1 LATPYARILPPL
13 PRQALT
19 LGSMFLRGREVFL
32 DGHRTHPDNTLM
44 SQRPVSHHHLLACVV
59 ACLALLHPSPA
70 SAQTWRE
77 IQSPHFQVVT
87 DGSEKDG
94 RDVAKE
100 FEQMRSI
107 FSMSYTHLT
116 LETGAPLLIVAV
128 REPGLH
134 TLAPVFWKQRD
145 KVAGEFFQGW
155 ERKYAMVRLDSFG
168 DLNQAVVF
176 HEYTHSIFHANLHWL
191 PTWLDEGLAE
201 FYGYTRF
208 QGDRTYVGAPS
219 VRYAHLKN
227 ATLIPIPEM
236 LTANSRTFFKDQ
248 DREDLFY
255 GEAWAMVHFMTF
267 GKDMGNGVKLN
278 SFIALLEKG
287 TPQPQAFQQ
296 TFGDPQ
302 AFEQK
307 LAAYLLRLAF
317 SAGVLPPVQG
327 LDPKSFPAR
336 ILTTAEADYDLGSID
351 LGAHD
356 AAAAKTLL
364 QAAESADPKLAGPH
378 EELGFLAWRA
388 GNDGEARQEWQKAI
402 AADPSSY
409 RSAFALLMSGP
420 PLKQQ
425 SPEQLEQTKQALEAI
440 NAKAPK
446 FAPALVELALI
457 QWRTGQINA
466 AYKTSIAAEKLEPW
480 RAEYH
485 LLTGHI
491 LLQGHQPALA
501 AEDARQVADRWPGS
515 DHDEA
520 VDLWNQVPPANRG
533 DGPPLTLSLPPDAT
547 VARGTILSTYCSKT
561 GLTVVFQ
568 PTDPSTPPLNLL
580 APGPYESGFAD
591 TLWVGEDHYT
601 PCYHLAGLPAVVAY
615 KPSAD
620 GLAKLL
626 VFEVRDDLP
635 ALNLPTPAPTPKAA
649 DAAPPPPPHP

>member
-1 LATPYARILPPL
+1 MS
-13 PRQALT
+13 PR
-19 LGSMFLRGREVFL
+19 SPEVSL

-44 SQRPVSHHHLLACVV
+44 LKRPVSYRHLLACVV
-59 ACLALLHPSPA
+59 ACLASLHPSPA

-77 IQSPHFQVVT
+77 IQSPHFHVVT
-87 DGSEKDG
+87 DGSDNDG

-100 FEQMRSI
+100 FEQMRSV
-107 FSMSYTHLT
+107 FVASYHHLT
-116 LETGAPLLIVAV
+116 PETGAPLLIVAV

-134 TLAPVFWKQRD
+134 TLAPVFWKDRD

-176 HEYTHSIFHANLHWL
+176 HEYTHSIFHANVHWL

-208 QGDRTYVGAPS
+208 QGDRTYIGAPS
-219 VRYAHLKN
+219 IRLAHLKSEV
-227 ATLIPIPEM
+227 LIPVPEM

-248 DREDLFY
+248 RREDLFY
-255 GEAWAMVHFMTF
+255 GEAWAMVHYMVF
-267 GKDMGNGVKLN
+267 GKDMGTGAKLN
-278 SFIALLEKG
+278 SFMILLENG

-302 AFEQK
+302 SFQEKLSQYISNFAFT
-307 LAAYLLRLAF
+307 AR
-317 SAGVLPPVQG
+317 VLPPVQG
-327 LDPKSFPAR
+327 LDPKSYSAR
-336 ILTTAEADYDLGSID
+336 ILTPAEADYDLGSID

-356 AAAAKTLL
+356 SAAARTLL
-364 QAAESADPKLAGPH
+364 QAAEAADPNLAGPH
-378 EELGFLAWRA
+378 EELGFLAWRT
-388 GNDGEARQEWQKAI
+388 GNDGEAKQEWQKAVS
-402 AADPSSY
+402 ADPSSY

-420 PLKQQ
+420 PLKEQTPQ
-425 SPEQLEQTKQALEAI
+425 QLEQTQHALEAI

-457 QWRTGQINA
+457 QWRQNQLNA
-466 AYKTSIAAEKLEPW
+466 AYKTSLAAEKLEPW

-485 LLTGHI
+485 LLTGRI

-501 AEDARQVADRWPGS
+501 AEDARQVADHWPGS

-533 DGPPLTLSLPPDAT
+533 DGPPLTLSLPTDAT
-547 VARGTILSTYCSKT
+547 VARGTILSTYCSKA
-561 GLTVVFQ
+561 GLTVVLQ
-568 PTDPSTPPLNLL
+568 PTGPGTPPLNLI
-580 APGPYESGFAD
+580 AAGPLESGFAD

-601 PCYHLAGLPAVVAY
+601 PCYHLAGLPALVAY
-615 KPSAD
+615 KPSPD
-620 GLAKLL
+620 GLARLL

-635 ALNLPTPAPTPKAA
+635 PSDLPAPAPKPA
-649 DAAPPPPPHP
+649 DAATPPPHP

>member
-1 LATPYARILPPL
+1 
-13 PRQALT
+13 
-19 LGSMFLRGREVFL
+19 MFLRSLKVFL

-44 SQRPVSHHHLLACVV
+44 LKRYVSQRHLLACVV
-59 ACLALLHPSPA
+59 ACLALLHPSAA

-77 IQSPHFQVVT
+77 IQSPHFRVVT
-87 DGSEKDG
+87 DGSETDG

-107 FSMSYTHLT
+107 FSMSYTHIT

-145 KVAGEFFQGW
+145 KIAGEFFQGW
-155 ERKYAMVRLDSFG
+155 ERKYALVRLDSFG

-219 VRYAHLKN
+219 IRYGHLKN
-227 ATLIPIPEM
+227 ETLIPIPEM
-236 LTANSRTFFKDQ
+236 LTANSRTFFKDPS
-248 DREDLFY
+248 REDLFY
-255 GEAWAMVHFMTF
+255 GEAWAMVHYMTF
-267 GKDMGNGVKLN
+267 GKDMGKGAKLN
-278 SFIALLEKG
+278 SFIALLDKG

-307 LAAYLLRLAF
+307 LSTYLLHLAF
-317 SAGVLPPVQG
+317 AAGVLPPVQG
-327 LDPKSFPAR
+327 LDPKSFSAR
-336 ILTTAEADYDLGSID
+336 ILTKAEADYDLGSLD

-356 AAAAKTLL
+356 AVAAKTLL
-364 QAAESADPKLAGPH
+364 QSAEAADPNLAGPH

-388 GNDGEARQEWQKAI
+388 GNEGEARQEWQKAV

-409 RSAFALLMSGP
+409 RSAFALLMSGSP

-425 SPEQLEQTKQALEAI
+425 TLQQLVQTQRALEAI
-440 NAKAPK
+440 NAQAPK
-446 FAPALVELALI
+446 FAPAFVELALV
-457 QWRTGQINA
+457 QWRLGLINA
-466 AYKTSIAAEKLEPW
+466 AYKTAIAAEKLEPW

-491 LLQGHQPALA
+491 LLQGHQPAIA
-501 AEDARQVADRWPGS
+501 AQGARQVAERWPGS

-520 VDLWNQVPPANRG
+520 VDLWNQVPAADRG

-547 VARGTILSTYCSKT
+547 IARGTILSTNCSKI
-561 GLTVVFQ
+561 GLIVVLQ
-568 PTDPSTPPLNLL
+568 PTDPSASPLSLI
-580 APGPYESGFAD
+580 AAGPYESGFAD

-601 PCYHLAGLPAVVAY
+601 PCYHIAGLPAVVAY
-615 KPSAD
+615 KPSPD

-635 ALNLPTPAPTPKAA
+635 PLNLPAPEPKAA
-649 DAAPPPPPHP
+649 DAATPPPPHP